1 MKQAY
6 LTDMFRNSSKRVCT
20 SAIIVCPVLLSPTP
34 TCYGYEDPENT
45 KEDPD
50 NRKQAVEGDIQIEY
64 SY

>member
-6 LTDMFRNSSKRVCT
+6 LKDMFRNSFKRVCT

-34 TCYGYEDPENT
+34 LASAMKTQKTRKRALITP
-45 KEDPD
+45 
-50 NRKQAVEGDIQIEY
+50 KQAVEGDIQIEY